1 MLKVTNIIWDI
12 TDKACA
18 KEGSAIILPN
28 EMIMPNDNMTE
39 EEVSEY
45 LTEET
50 GFCHKGFTLKK
61 PPSMKF
67 FIGQDGASGISCN
80 SFDEFVQYL
89 KDEVENSREAGKEHF
104 SITIENDD

>member
-1 MLKVTNIIWDI
+1 
-12 TDKACA
+12 
-18 KEGSAIILPN
+18 
-28 EMIMPNDNMTE
+28 
-39 EEVSEY
+39 
-45 LTEET
+45 
-50 GFCHKGFTLKK
+50 
-61 PPSMKF
+61 MKF